1 MFTLRAA
8 SRIVMPFFVSTS
20 IPFMVSLTVSMF
32 FIFRLRCSVSYLSF
46 SSKLPCVN
54 DCPTLASQYT
64 RRTCFRL
71 AWSAAIFNFLSMF
84 FGYRGHQL
92 IFKVNHH
99 GSRFQDALGTS
110 FYAFAAAIAL
120 VRVNADKVLSR
131 AVLVAVMNNQVI
143 NSSCLF
149 MKIDALFRREP
160 WRKGRPLSP
169 QQPWD
174 QTPPSWE
181 GL

>member
-8 SRIVMPFFVSTS
+8 SRIVMPFLVSTS

-32 FIFRLRCSVSYLSF
+32 FIFKVRRSTSRLSLSC
-46 SSKLPCVN
+46 KLPRMN
-54 DCPTLASQYT
+54 DCPALASHYT
-64 RRTCFRL
+64 RRPSLRL
-71 AWSAAIFNFLSMF
+71 AWSATIFNFLSML
-84 FGYRGHQL
+84 FGYCGHQL

-120 VRVNADKVLSR
+120 VCVNANKVLSR
-131 AVLVAVMNNQVI
+131 TVFIAVMNNQVI
-143 NSSCLF
+143 NSTCLF
-149 MKIDALFRREP
+149 MQIDALFRREP
-160 WRKGRPLSP
+160 WRRGRLLSP
-169 QQPWD
+169 RQSWD
-174 QTPPSWE
+174 QTLLSWE